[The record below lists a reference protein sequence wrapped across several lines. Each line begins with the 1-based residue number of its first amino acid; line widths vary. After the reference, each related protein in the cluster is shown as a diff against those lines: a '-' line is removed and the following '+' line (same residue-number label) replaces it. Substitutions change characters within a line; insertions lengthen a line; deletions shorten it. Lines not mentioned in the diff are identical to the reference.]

1 MSGLFEPEL
10 QYWDIKGPQEI
21 DPTRIPEFPASDLLQ
36 SIAGQNLK
44 GAAFEVLLQNQERAQ
59 QADARNQAF
68 YSLAQSTGIPAAQL
82 APMVS
87 LDPDTKYQHSFVHAC
102 ASKKWKSQPTEKNK
116 DTSL

>member
-44 GAAFEVLLQNQERAQ
+44 GAAFEVLLQNQEKAQ
-59 QADARNQAF
+59 QADQRNQAF
-68 YSLAQSTGIPAAQL
+68 YSL
-82 APMVS
+82 VS
-87 LDPDTKYQHSFVHAC
+87 EDELKER
-102 ASKKWKSQPTEKNK
+102 KKIN
-116 DTSL
+116 